1 MARSEIAIVD
11 LSQSAFTAQGSGDA
25 IDATNHHV
33 LTPGN
38 GPVEDIVLHVY
49 HTTASEKDIT
59 IKAGDSPP
67 ALAAGQGDIVE
78 AFAAGD
84 STPVQKF
91 ICLES
96 GRFLQSD
103 GTVQVDIE
111 SGMTGYIFAYRVPKG
126 R

>member
-11 LSQSAFTAQGSGDA
+11 LSQAAFTLQGAGDA

-59 IKAGDSPP
+59 IVAGDSPP
-67 ALAAGQGDIVE
+67 AVAAGQGDIVE

-84 STPVQKF
+84 STPVQKM
-91 ICLES
+91 IVVES
-96 GRFLQSD
+96 GRFMQSD
-103 GTVQVDIE
+103 GTIHIDIE
-111 SGMTGYIFAYRVPKG
+111 SAMTGTIFAYRIPKG